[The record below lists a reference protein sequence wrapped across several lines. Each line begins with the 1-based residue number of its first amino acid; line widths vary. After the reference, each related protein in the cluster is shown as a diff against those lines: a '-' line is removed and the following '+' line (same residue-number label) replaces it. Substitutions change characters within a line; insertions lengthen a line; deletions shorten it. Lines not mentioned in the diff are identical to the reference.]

1 MSYLPYYKIFATEY
15 AWNFSTLL
23 ILTQIFLSGL
33 ARSLHRQSHIK
44 CCLTVGR
51 GKPGDLYV
59 ASNMGFSSK
68 PILGDCKTRLSVYQ
82 SVVDSFGQCND
93 LKLSWP
99 LALPSTLH
107 ALVTSNLSVEPLP
120 KTVKDA
126 APERRICDRFVE
138 AISEAL
144 QDLALVSKRAA
155 DFYVPLSLDD
165 SRMFLL
171 ALLRIPKK
179 EQTKV
184 MAKLADNIYDGVV
197 QGSFDFTAFKS
208 AEERAAASGFLARL
222 ITTAVAAVDS
232 IRAGRHLLETLRMQT
247 GSEHYHI
254 PAGLYDDFTHKED
267 WYGRSK
273 SFLSLYGDWE
283 QSGVPVPD
291 VIDGTEPLVKASIN
305 KLITS
310 FMVLFDKSFL
320 SAKDDHCHLLFSA
333 WNALAE
339 CSVWDLKAP
348 MSLESLA
355 SGNTAQHARSLI
367 EMRQDMCAIYKR
379 IIGPS
384 ESHPDTM
391 LFRGLAKKA
400 DTSKFRAM
408 TVSTML
414 KTAVQFAVDITDKA
428 VATLMKDDP
437 PSSSSS
443 SAALCAYEGVAAY
456 ISFLMAMHT
465 KPEKTVNS
473 YFGDDKLQKAGRRKG
488 SGMSDSIEDA
498 GSSDE
503 SDYDEDEEDE
513 AKMVVLSKLNE
524 ACQAIGAAPVHPD
537 WLDHSVRIRPGISPS
552 EAAEAAKTAL
562 ASLSK
567 LANAARIHQEKALR
581 QSLALSS
588 TSKRPDGKDAQID
601 ATLALRIQRSFQ
613 DEDSSR
619 SSAIA
624 ETLGMDSALLSS
636 LNDLSCSSSNDATV
650 RETWCTNS
658 AQQIRGGFQECAATL
673 EGWSTTS
680 AELRATNEWEMLL
693 GDSLVAACTNIA
705 ASQPDELANWKGD
718 SDALGAS
725 VDYAERWQN
734 IVSSCVEAMVPCTAL
749 LRQGLNCGRGRSPHP
764 LSVRDQASKLKSRE
778 PNVLRPSSPLPDSNI
793 VSFVSVPQD
802 GIKSALATSIA
813 VLSDVA
819 SETGKTHALTKKAC
833 HVALCHLLGDSSQQ
847 KKVEDLA
854 TIRINLSALYAFDR
868 ALSSIG
874 GSGDERIPIRP
885 DEIVIGIVDAL
896 DREEIIS
903 QLLSAL
909 GIDNAFKVD
918 MLSERQVNPTELLR
932 DAQKQLTT
940 LSPASSSSEADDS
953 LLPWTWG
960 EKQEKPIDLLMG
972 LLFKKNHNLTSATR
986 SSIARLLSNLLVAE
1000 ADHLLSTSTTS
1011 AGRNKATILP
1021 MIAKAWNQMDKKEVE
1036 QVVRDDI
1043 CCAQNEEDRGC
1054 ISLSKN
1060 VCTLLTLLCCSDTST
1075 NTAGE
1080 NSYLIAAQ
1088 IMASSIKDWTIVPDD
1103 LPPEKVGILE
1113 HQMELLCTLST
1124 RSYGENNDHLLK
1136 KTCEELLALVVGE
1149 RPGLQTKRGKAED
1162 GPVSADARY
1171 LHALEFFFY
1180 FVHALE
1186 KRMNQMDVDIDT
1198 PTAESQKHQKGPR
1211 KGASS
1216 ASDPERPGSG
1226 ADDEKSEFFTTK
1238 AGTKIRRT
1246 CTFID
1251 TGGDFKEQHWCE
1263 LILGIGNTRF
1273 GSFVFVSLTLVLSL
1287 FVFSS
1292 FHIR

>member
-1 MSYLPYYKIFATEY
+1 M
-15 AWNFSTLL
+15 
-23 ILTQIFLSGL
+23 
-33 ARSLHRQSHIK
+33 R
-44 CCLTVGR
+44 
-51 GKPGDLYV
+51 
-59 ASNMGFSSK
+59 
-68 PILGDCKTRLSVYQ
+68 LGVYQ
-82 SVVDSFGQCND
+82 SVVDSFVQSND

-144 QDLALVSKRAA
+144 QDLALVSNCTA

-184 MAKLADNIYDGVV
+184 MAKLVDNIHDGVV
-197 QGSFDFTAFKS
+197 QGSFDFGAFKS

-222 ITTAVAAVDS
+222 ITVAVAAADS

-254 PAGLYDDFTHKED
+254 PAGLYDNFTHKED

-291 VIDGTEPLVKASIN
+291 VIDGTEPMVKASIN

-320 SAKDDHCHLLFSA
+320 SAKDDHCQLLFSA
-333 WNALAE
+333 WNALSE

-355 SGNTAQHARSLI
+355 SGDTAPYARSLI
-367 EMRQDMCAIYKR
+367 EIRQDMCAIYKR
-379 IIGPS
+379 IIGSS

-391 LFRGLAKKA
+391 LFRGLTKKA

-428 VATLMKDDP
+428 VATLMKDDC

-456 ISFLMAMHT
+456 ISFLIAMHT

-567 LANAARIHQEKALR
+567 LAHAARIHQEKALR

-588 TSKRPDGKDAQID
+588 TNRRPDAKDAQND
-601 ATLALRIQRSFQ
+601 AALALRIQRSVQ
-613 DEDSSR
+613 DEDPSR

-624 ETLGMDSALLSS
+624 ETLGLPS

-693 GDSLVAACTNIA
+693 GDSLVTACTNIA
-705 ASQPDELANWKGD
+705 ASKPDELAKWGSD
-718 SDALGAS
+718 SEALGAAL
-725 VDYAERWQN
+725 DDAERWQN
-734 IVSSCVEAMVPCTAL
+734 IVRSCAEAMVPCAAL

-764 LSVRDQASKLKSRE
+764 LSARDQASKLKSHE

-819 SETGKTHALTKKAC
+819 SESGKTHARTKKAC
-833 HVALCHLLGDSSQQ
+833 HAALCHLLGDSSQQ
-847 KKVEDLA
+847 KKIEDLA
-854 TIRINLSALYAFDR
+854 GIRTNFSALYAFDR

-874 GSGDERIPIRP
+874 GAGDERVPIRP
-885 DEIVIGIVDAL
+885 DEIVIGIVNDL
-896 DREEIIS
+896 DREEIVS

-909 GIDNAFKVD
+909 GIDNALKIDV
-918 MLSERQVNPTELLR
+918 LSERQLNPAELLR
-932 DAQKQLTT
+932 DAQKQLIA
-940 LSPASSSSEADDS
+940 LSPASSSSGDDES

-960 EKQEKPIDLLMG
+960 EKQEKPIHLLMEF
-972 LLFKKNHNLTSATR
+972 LFKKTHNLTSATR
-986 SSIARLLSNLLVAE
+986 SSIARLLGNLLVAE
-1000 ADHLLSTSTTS
+1000 ADHLLSTTS
-1011 AGRNKATILP
+1011 AGGNKAVILP
-1021 MIAKAWNQMDKKEVE
+1021 IIAKAWNQLDKKEVE
-1036 QVVRDDI
+1036 RVVRDDI
-1043 CCAQNEEDRGC
+1043 CCTQNEEDSGC
-1054 ISLSKN
+1054 ISLCKD
-1060 VCTLLTLLCCSDTST
+1060 VCTLLTQLCCSDTST
-1075 NTAGE
+1075 STNTGAGE
-1080 NSYLIAAQ
+1080 DSYLVAAQ
-1088 IMASSIKDWTIVPDD
+1088 IMASSIKDWTVVPDG
-1103 LPPEKVGILE
+1103 LPLEKVSILE
-1113 HQMELLCTLST
+1113 YQMELLCTLST
-1124 RSYGENNDHLLK
+1124 RSYGEEHDQLLK
-1136 KTCEELLALVVGE
+1136 KTGEELLTLVAGE
-1149 RPGLQTKRGKAED
+1149 RPGLKTKRGKAKA
-1162 GPVSADARY
+1162 GLLSADARY
-1171 LHALEFFFY
+1171 LQSLEFFFY
-1180 FVHALE
+1180 YVHALN
-1186 KRMNQMDVDIDT
+1186 KRMNQMDVDIDP
-1198 PTAESQKHQKGPR
+1198 PTAESQKQQKAST

-1216 ASDPERPGSG
+1216 PLDPDHPSSG
-1226 ADDEKSEFFTTK
+1226 NDDEKDEFFTTK
-1238 AGTKIRRT
+1238 AGTKVRRT

-1263 LILGIGNTRF
+1263 LLLR
-1273 GSFVFVSLTLVLSL
+1273 S
-1287 FVFSS
+1287 
-1292 FHIR
+1292 

>member
-1 MSYLPYYKIFATEY
+1 M
-15 AWNFSTLL
+15 
-23 ILTQIFLSGL
+23 
-33 ARSLHRQSHIK
+33 
-44 CCLTVGR
+44 
-51 GKPGDLYV
+51 
-59 ASNMGFSSK
+59 
-68 PILGDCKTRLSVYQ
+68 RLSVYQ
-82 SVVDSFGQCND
+82 SVVDSFRQSRD

-107 ALVTSNLSVEPLP
+107 ALITSNLSAEPLP

-144 QDLALVSKRAA
+144 QDLSSVSKCAD

-179 EQTKV
+179 EQTKI
-184 MAKLADNIYDGVV
+184 MAKLVDNIHDGVV
-197 QGSFDFTAFKS
+197 EGSFDFTEGKS
-208 AEERAAASGFLARL
+208 AEERAASSGFLARL
-222 ITTAVAAVDS
+222 ITVAVAAVDS

-254 PAGLYDDFTHKED
+254 PAGLYDDFTNKED

-291 VIDGTEPLVKASIN
+291 VIDGTEPMVKASIN
-305 KLITS
+305 KLIAS
-310 FMVLFDKSFL
+310 FMVLFDRSFV
-320 SAKDDHCHLLFSA
+320 SAKDDHCQLLFSA

-348 MSLESLA
+348 MPLESLT
-355 SGNTAQHARSLI
+355 SGDTAPHARSLI

-379 IIGPS
+379 IIGTS

-391 LFRGLAKKA
+391 LFRGLTKKA
-400 DTSKFRAM
+400 DTGKFRTM
-408 TVSTML
+408 SVSTML

-428 VATLMKDDP
+428 VASLVADDCP
-437 PSSSSS
+437 ASTSS

-465 KPEKTVNS
+465 KPGKTVNS
-473 YFGDDKLQKAGRRKG
+473 YFGDDKLQKVGRRKG

-588 TSKRPDGKDAQID
+588 TNKRPDGKDAQND
-601 ATLALRIQRSFQ
+601 AALALRMQRSVQ

-693 GDSLVAACTNIA
+693 GDSLVTACTNIA
-705 ASQPDELANWKGD
+705 ASQPDELANWRGD
-718 SDALGAS
+718 SEALGAAL
-725 VDYAERWQN
+725 DDAERWQN
-734 IVSSCVEAMVPCTAL
+734 IVRSCAEAMVPCAAL

-764 LSVRDQASKLKSRE
+764 LSGRDQASKLKSRE

-813 VLSDVA
+813 VLSDIA
-819 SETGKTHALTKKAC
+819 SESGKSHTLTKQAC
-833 HVALCHLLGDSSQQ
+833 HAALCHLLGDSSQQ

-854 TIRINLSALYAFDR
+854 NIRINLSALYAFDR
-868 ALSSIG
+868 ALSSIEG
-874 GSGDERIPIRP
+874 AGDERVPIRP
-885 DEIVIGIVDAL
+885 DEIVIGIVNAL
-896 DREEIIS
+896 DREEIVS

-909 GIDNAFKVD
+909 GIDDAFQID
-918 MLSERQVNPTELLR
+918 ILSERQANPTELLR
-932 DAQKQLTT
+932 NAQKQFIG
-940 LSPASSSSEADDS
+940 LSTAYSNSVVDGS
-953 LLPWTWG
+953 LLPWNWG
-960 EKQEKPIDLLMG
+960 EKQEKPIHILME
-972 LLFKKNHNLTSATR
+972 LLFKKTHNLTSATR
-986 SSIARLLSNLLVAE
+986 SSIARLLGNLLVAE
-1000 ADHLLSTSTTS
+1000 ADYLMKNAS
-1011 AGRNKATILP
+1011 AGGKKAAILP
-1021 MIAKAWNQMDKKEVE
+1021 IIAKAWNQLNKNEIDR
-1036 QVVRDDI
+1036 VVREDI
-1043 CCAQNEEDRGC
+1043 CYTQNEDDSGC
-1054 ISLSKN
+1054 ISLTKN
-1060 VCTLLTLLCCSDTST
+1060 VCTLLTQLCCSCSST
-1075 NTAGE
+1075 NAVVGE
-1080 NSYLIAAQ
+1080 DSYLVAAQ
-1088 IMASSIKDWTIVPDD
+1088 IMASSIKDWAVVPDD
-1103 LPPEKVGILE
+1103 LPQEKVGILE
-1113 HQMELLCTLST
+1113 HRMELLCTLST
-1124 RSYGENNDHLLK
+1124 RTCGGEHDQLLK
-1136 KTCEELLALVVGE
+1136 KTGEELLALVAGE
-1149 RPGLQTKRGKAED
+1149 RPGLQTKRGKAKA
-1162 GPVSADARY
+1162 GRCATDARY
-1171 LHALEFFFY
+1171 LQSLERFFDY
-1180 FVHALE
+1180 VHALN
-1186 KRMNQMDVDIDT
+1186 KQMNQMDVDIDP
-1198 PTAESQKHQKGPR
+1198 PTDEFQKQQKGST
-1211 KGASS
+1211 KGTIAASS
-1216 ASDPERPGSG
+1216 DSDHPGNG
-1226 ADDEKSEFFTTK
+1226 NDDEKSEFFTTK
-1238 AGTKIRRT
+1238 NGVKVRRT

-1263 LILGIGNTRF
+1263 LLLQ
-1273 GSFVFVSLTLVLSL
+1273 SWDLSL
-1287 FVFSS
+1287 
-1292 FHIR
+1292 IL